1 MYYDISTLL
10 SMIYLLSILFVK
22 ENQIIK
28 LIYTLRYLQSF
39 MRRFTLALL
48 LILIL
53 VPLALASGSVGSI
66 DVPHIVLGIAIM
78 LLAAK
83 IGGEIAERKFKQPGV
98 LGELLAGVVISPF
111 ALGPFFGFHPIPGE
125 IMPISPE
132 IDLIGQIG
140 VVILL
145 FLAGIE
151 TDVKQFMRFGKVAG
165 LVALGGVIVPFLLGY
180 FAIIY
185 FYTPPEGEPIHFVA
199 LFTGAVLTAT
209 SVGITARV
217 LKDIDRMNSEEG
229 TTILAA
235 AVIDDI
241 LGIIVLAMVIG
252 VIGAAFVGEGG
263 PKVNMIDNA
272 WNQIV
277 PKDTTT
283 DIIWIM
289 LKAIIFWAL
298 ILFVGLKYSDNI
310 SSLLS
315 KFETKGALMVIALV
329 IGFFISYIA
338 AYIGLALIIGAY
350 AAGLALSASSHK
362 EHLIEEITPI
372 FNFIVPIFFVAMGM
386 LVNVN
391 EAVTIAGLGVLILV
405 LAIVGKALGCG
416 VVSYYSGFNYH
427 GAIRVGIG
435 MVPRGEV
442 GLIVAYI
449 GLSHGIIQQPIYVIA
464 VVMSIITTLI
474 TPPLLKT
481 AFAKGP
487 LKGWKEKI

>member
-1 MYYDISTLL
+1 MKD
-10 SMIYLLSILFVK
+10 
-22 ENQIIK
+22 QIIK
-28 LIYTLRYLQSF
+28 LIYIHRYLQLL
-39 MRRFTLALL
+39 MRRITIALL
-48 LILIL
+48 LILML
-53 VPLALASGSVGSI
+53 VPIALASGSVGSI
-66 DVPHIVLGIAIM
+66 DIPHIVLSLAIM

-98 LGELLAGVVISPF
+98 LGELLAGVIISPF
-111 ALGPFFGFHPIPGE
+111 ALGPYLGFHVIPDQ

-151 TDVKQFMRFGKVAG
+151 TDVKQFMKFGKVAG
-165 LVALGGVIVPFLLGY
+165 LVAFGGVVVPFALGY
-180 FAIIY
+180 LAIMQ
-185 FYTPPEGEPIHFVA
+185 FYTPPPDEPIIYVA

-229 TTILAA
+229 TTILGA

-252 VIGAAFVGEGG
+252 IIGAAGVVEGAV
-263 PKVNMIDNA
+263 KANIIDSA
-272 WNQIV
+272 WNGIV
-277 PKDTTT
+277 PKTTTT
-283 DIIWIM
+283 DVIWIV
-289 LKAIIFWAL
+289 LKAALFWAI
-298 ILFVGLKYSDNI
+298 ILFFGLKYSDKI
-310 SSLLS
+310 SNMLS
-315 KFETKGALMVIALV
+315 KFQTKGAIMVIALV
-329 IGFFISYIA
+329 IGFLISYFA

-386 LVNVN
+386 LVNVKD
-391 EAVTIAGLGVLILV
+391 AVSIAGLGVLILV
-405 LAIVGKALGCG
+405 LAIIGKAFGCG
-416 VVSYYSGFNYH
+416 IVAYFSGFNYN
-427 GAIRVGIG
+427 GAMRVGMG
-435 MVPRGEV
+435 MIPRGEV

-449 GLSHGIIQQPIYVIA
+449 GLSQGIIQQPLYVIA
-464 VVMSIITTLI
+464 VVMSIVTTLI
-474 TPPLLKT
+474 TPPLLKS

-487 LKGWKEKI
+487 AKGWKEKA

>member
-1 MYYDISTLL
+1 
-10 SMIYLLSILFVK
+10 
-22 ENQIIK
+22 
-28 LIYTLRYLQSF
+28 
-39 MRRFTLALL
+39 MRRITIALL
-48 LILIL
+48 LILVL
-53 VPLALASGSVGSI
+53 VPIALASGSVGSI
-66 DVPHIVLGIAIM
+66 DIPHIVLSLAIM

-111 ALGPFFGFHPIPGE
+111 ALGPYLGFHVIPGE

-151 TDVKQFMRFGKVAG
+151 TDVKQFMKFGKVAG
-165 LVALGGVIVPFLLGY
+165 IVAVGGVVFPFLLGY
-180 FAIIY
+180 FVIMY
-185 FYTPPEGEPIHFVA
+185 FYTPPPGGQDIIYIA
-199 LFTGAVLTAT
+199 MFTGAVLTAT

-252 VIGAAFVGEGG
+252 IIGASGIAEGTI
-263 PKVNMIDNA
+263 KTNIIDDA
-272 WNQIV
+272 WNGIV
-277 PKDTTT
+277 PKNTTT
-283 DIIWIM
+283 DIIWII
-289 LKAIIFWAL
+289 LKAILFWAV
-298 ILFVGLKYSDNI
+298 ILFVGLKYSDKI
-310 SSLLS
+310 SNMLS
-315 KFETKGALMVIALV
+315 KFETKGAVMVIALV
-329 IGFFISYIA
+329 IGFFISYLA

-350 AAGLALSASSHK
+350 AAGLALSASSYK
-362 EHLIEEITPI
+362 EHLIEEITPV

-386 LVNVN
+386 LVNVTD
-391 EAVTIAGLGVLILV
+391 AVSIAGLGVLILV
-405 LAIVGKALGCG
+405 LAIIGKAFGCG
-416 VVSYYSGFNYH
+416 IVAYFTGFNYH
-427 GAIRVGIG
+427 GAMRVGMG

-449 GLSHGIIQQPIYVIA
+449 GLSQGIIQQPLYVIA

-474 TPPLLKT
+474 TPPLLKS
-481 AFAKGP
+481 AFSKGP
-487 LKGWKEKI
+487 AKGWKGKA

>member
-1 MYYDISTLL
+1 
-10 SMIYLLSILFVK
+10 
-22 ENQIIK
+22 
-28 LIYTLRYLQSF
+28 
-39 MRRFTLALL
+39 MRRITIALL

-53 VPLALASGSVGSI
+53 VPVALASGSVGSI
-66 DVPHIVLGIAIM
+66 DVPHIVLSIAIM

-111 ALGPFFGFHPIPGE
+111 ALGPYFGFHPIPGE

-151 TDVKQFMRFGKVAG
+151 TDVKQFMKFGKVAG
-165 LVALGGVIVPFLLGY
+165 LVAAGGVIVPFILGY
-180 FAIIY
+180 FAIKL
-185 FYTPPEGEPIHFVA
+185 FYPPPAGEPIEYVA

-217 LKDIDRMNSEEG
+217 LKDIERMNSEEG
-229 TTILAA
+229 TTILGA

-252 VIGAAFVGEGG
+252 IIGAAGVAEGAAV
-263 PKVNMIDNA
+263 KLSLIDNA
-272 WNQIV
+272 WNEVV
-277 PKDTTT
+277 PKSTTT
-283 DIIWIM
+283 DIIWIVI
-289 LKAIIFWAL
+289 KAAVFWAV
-298 ILFVGLKYSDNI
+298 ILFVGLKYSDKI
-310 SSLLS
+310 SNLLS

-329 IGFFISYIA
+329 IGFVISYLA

-350 AAGLALSASSHK
+350 AAGLALSASTHK

-391 EAVTIAGLGVLILV
+391 DAVSIAGLGVLILV

-416 VVSYYSGFNYH
+416 VVSYFSGFNYH
-427 GAIRVGIG
+427 GAMRVGIG

-449 GLSHGIIQQPIYVIA
+449 GLSEGIIQQPIYVIA
-464 VVMSIITTLI
+464 VVMSIVTTLI

-481 AFAKGP
+481 AFTKGP
-487 LKGWKEKI
+487 LKGWKEKTA

>member
-1 MYYDISTLL
+1 
-10 SMIYLLSILFVK
+10 
-22 ENQIIK
+22 
-28 LIYTLRYLQSF
+28 
-39 MRRFTLALL
+39 MRRITLALL
-48 LILIL
+48 LILLI
-53 VPLALASGSVGSI
+53 VPVALASGSVGSI
-66 DVPHIVLGIAIM
+66 DVPHVVLSIAIM

-111 ALGPFFGFHPIPGE
+111 ALGPYLGFNVIPGE

-151 TDVKQFMRFGKVAG
+151 TDVKQFMKFGKVAG
-165 LVALGGVIVPFLLGY
+165 LVAAGGVIVPFVLGY
-180 FAIIY
+180 LAIKM
-185 FYTPPEGEPIHFVA
+185 FYTPPAGEPIEYVA

-217 LKDIDRMNSEEG
+217 LKDIERMNSEEG
-229 TTILAA
+229 TTILGA

-252 VIGAAFVGEGG
+252 IIGAASVGVEGG
-263 PKVNMIDNA
+263 ATKVNIIDGA
-272 WNQIV
+272 WNSV
-277 PKDTTT
+277 VTKSTTT
-283 DIIWIM
+283 DIIWIVI
-289 LKAIIFWAL
+289 KAAVFWAV
-298 ILFVGLKYSDNI
+298 ILFVGLKYSDKI
-310 SSLLS
+310 SNLLS

-329 IGFFISYIA
+329 IGFVVSYLA

-350 AAGLALSASSHK
+350 AAGLALSASTHR

-391 EAVTIAGLGVLILV
+391 DAISIAGLGVLILV
-405 LAIVGKALGCG
+405 LAIIGKALGCG
-416 VVSYYSGFNYH
+416 VVSYFSGFNYN
-427 GAIRVGIG
+427 GAMRVGIG

-449 GLSHGIIQQPIYVIA
+449 GLSQGIIQQPIYVIA
-464 VVMSIITTLI
+464 VVMSIVTTLI
-474 TPPLLKT
+474 TPPLLKA

-487 LKGWKEKI
+487 LKGWKEKA

>member
-1 MYYDISTLL
+1 M
-10 SMIYLLSILFVK
+10 K
-22 ENQIIK
+22 RII
-28 LIYTLRYLQSF
+28 I
-39 MRRFTLALL
+39 ALL
-48 LILIL
+48 LILML
-53 VPLALASGSVGSI
+53 VPVALASGSVGSI
-66 DVPHIVLGIAIM
+66 DIPHIVLSLAIM

-111 ALGPFFGFHPIPGE
+111 ALGPYLGFHVIPGE

-145 FLAGIE
+145 FLAGVE
-151 TDVKQFMRFGKVAG
+151 TDVKQFMKFGKVAG
-165 LVALGGVIVPFLLGY
+165 VVAVGGVVFPFILGY
-180 FAIIY
+180 FAIVY
-185 FYTPPEGEPIHFVA
+185 FYTPPPGSQDIIYIA
-199 LFTGAVLTAT
+199 MFTGAVLTAT

-252 VIGAAFVGEGG
+252 IIGASGVAEGAI
-263 PKVNMIDNA
+263 KVNIIDSA
-272 WNQIV
+272 WNGIV
-277 PKDTTT
+277 PKTTTT
-283 DIIWIM
+283 DIIWII
-289 LKAIIFWAL
+289 LKAALFWAV
-298 ILFVGLKYSDNI
+298 ILFVGLKYSDKI
-310 SSLLS
+310 SNMLS
-315 KFETKGALMVIALV
+315 KFKTKGAVMVIALV
-329 IGFFISYIA
+329 IGFLISYLA

-350 AAGLALSASSHK
+350 AAGLALSASSYK
-362 EHLIEEITPI
+362 EHLIEEITPV

-386 LVNVN
+386 LVNVKD
-391 EAVTIAGLGVLILV
+391 AVSIAGLGVLILV
-405 LAIVGKALGCG
+405 LAIIGKALGCG
-416 VVSYYSGFNYH
+416 IVSYFSGFNYH
-427 GAIRVGIG
+427 GAMRVGMG

-449 GLSHGIIQQPIYVIA
+449 GLSQGIIQQPLYVIA
-464 VVMSIITTLI
+464 VVMSIVTTLI
-474 TPPLLKT
+474 TPPLLKS

-487 LKGWKEKI
+487 LKGWK

>member
-1 MYYDISTLL
+1 MR
-10 SMIYLLSILFVK
+10 K
-22 ENQIIK
+22 II
-28 LIYTLRYLQSF
+28 
-39 MRRFTLALL
+39 LALL
-48 LILIL
+48 LFLIL
-53 VPLALASGSVGSI
+53 VPGALASGAIGSI
-66 DVPHIVLGIAIM
+66 DVPHIVLSIAIM

-111 ALGPFFGFHPIPGE
+111 ALGPYLGFHVIPGE

-140 VVILL
+140 AVILL

-151 TDVKQFMRFGKVAG
+151 TDVKQFMKFGKVAG
-165 LVALGGVIVPFLLGY
+165 FVAAGGVIVPFILGY
-180 FAIIY
+180 FAIKL
-185 FYTPPEGEPIHFVA
+185 FYTPPEGEPIEYVA
-199 LFTGAVLTAT
+199 LFTGAILTAT

-252 VIGAAFVGEGG
+252 VIGAATGVQELNF
-263 PKVNMIDNA
+263 IDNA
-272 WNQIV
+272 WNEVI
-277 PKDTTT
+277 PKSTTT
-283 DIIWIM
+283 DILWIVV
-289 LKAIIFWAL
+289 KAAAFWGL
-298 ILFVGLKYSDNI
+298 VLYLGLKYSDKISNI
-310 SSLLS
+310 LGR
-315 KFETKGALMVIALV
+315 FETKGALMVIALV
-329 IGFFISYIA
+329 IGFMISYLA

-350 AAGLALSASSHK
+350 AAGLALSASTHK

-386 LVNVN
+386 LVNVK

-405 LAIVGKALGCG
+405 LAIIGKALGCG
-416 VVSYYSGFNYH
+416 VVSYYSGFNYN
-427 GAIRVGIG
+427 GAIRVGTG
-435 MVPRGEV
+435 MIPRGEV

-449 GLSHGIIQQPIYVIA
+449 GLSQGIIQQPIYVIA
-464 VVMSIITTLI
+464 VVMSIVTTLI
-474 TPPLLKT
+474 TPPLLKA

-487 LKGWKEKI
+487 LKGWKEKA

>member
-1 MYYDISTLL
+1 M
-10 SMIYLLSILFVK
+10 
-22 ENQIIK
+22 
-28 LIYTLRYLQSF
+28 
-39 MRRFTLALL
+39 
-48 LILIL
+48 
-53 VPLALASGSVGSI
+53 VPGALASGAVGSI
-66 DVPHIVLGIAIM
+66 DVPHIVLSIAIM

-98 LGELLAGVVISPF
+98 LGELLAGVAISPF
-111 ALGPFFGFHPIPGE
+111 ALGPYLGFNIIPGE

-140 VVILL
+140 AVILL

-151 TDVKQFMRFGKVAG
+151 TDVKQFMKFGKVAG
-165 LVALGGVIVPFLLGY
+165 FVAAGGVIVPFILGY
-180 FAIIY
+180 FAIKL
-185 FYTPPEGEPIHFVA
+185 FYTAPEGEPIEYVA
-199 LFTGAVLTAT
+199 LFTGAILTAT

-252 VIGAAFVGEGG
+252 VIGAATGVQELNF
-263 PKVNMIDNA
+263 IDNA
-272 WNQIV
+272 WNEII
-277 PKDTTT
+277 PKSTTT
-283 DIIWIM
+283 DILWIIV
-289 LKAIIFWAL
+289 KAAVFWGL
-298 ILFVGLKYSDNI
+298 VLYLGLKYSDKI
-310 SSLLS
+310 SNLLGR
-315 KFETKGALMVIALV
+315 FQTKGALMVIALV
-329 IGFFISYIA
+329 IGFIISYLA

-350 AAGLALSASSHK
+350 AAGLALSASTHK

-386 LVNVN
+386 LVNVK

-405 LAIVGKALGCG
+405 FAIIGKAFGCG
-416 VVSYYSGFNYH
+416 IVSYYSGFNYN
-427 GAIRVGIG
+427 GALRVGTG
-435 MVPRGEV
+435 MIPRGEV

-449 GLSHGIIQQPIYVIA
+449 GLSQGIIQQPIYVIS
-464 VVMSIITTLI
+464 VVMSIVTTLI

-487 LKGWKEKI
+487 TKGWKEKA

>member
-1 MYYDISTLL
+1 MRK
-10 SMIYLLSILFVK
+10 IL
-22 ENQIIK
+22 
-28 LIYTLRYLQSF
+28 
-39 MRRFTLALL
+39 LALL
-48 LILIL
+48 LFLIL
-53 VPLALASGSVGSI
+53 VPVALASGAVGSI
-66 DVPHIVLGIAIM
+66 DVPHVVLSIAIM

-111 ALGPFFGFHPIPGE
+111 ALGPYLGFNVIPGE

-151 TDVKQFMRFGKVAG
+151 TDVKQFMKFGKVAG
-165 LVALGGVIVPFLLGY
+165 LVAAGGVIVPFVLGY
-180 FAIIY
+180 FAIKM
-185 FYTPPEGEPIHFVA
+185 FYTPPAGEPIEYVA

-229 TTILAA
+229 TTILGA

-252 VIGAAFVGEGG
+252 IIGAASVGVEGG
-263 PKVNMIDNA
+263 GTKVNIIDGA
-272 WNQIV
+272 WNSV
-277 PKDTTT
+277 VTKSTTT
-283 DIIWIM
+283 DIIWIVI
-289 LKAIIFWAL
+289 KAAVFWAV
-298 ILFVGLKYSDNI
+298 ILFVGLKYSDKI
-310 SSLLS
+310 SNLLS

-329 IGFFISYIA
+329 IGFVVSYLA

-350 AAGLALSASSHK
+350 AAGLALSASTHR

-386 LVNVN
+386 LVNVQD
-391 EAVTIAGLGVLILV
+391 AVSIAGLGVLILV
-405 LAIVGKALGCG
+405 LAIIGKAFGCG
-416 VVSYYSGFNYH
+416 IVSYFSGFNYH
-427 GAIRVGIG
+427 GALRVGVG
-435 MVPRGEV
+435 MIPRGEV

-449 GLSHGIIQQPIYVIA
+449 GLSNEIIQQPLYVIA
-464 VVMSIITTLI
+464 VVMSIVTTLI
-474 TPPLLKT
+474 TPPLLKS

-487 LKGWKEKI
+487 LKGWKEKA

>member
-1 MYYDISTLL
+1 MRK
-10 SMIYLLSILFVK
+10 IL
-22 ENQIIK
+22 
-28 LIYTLRYLQSF
+28 
-39 MRRFTLALL
+39 LALL
-48 LILIL
+48 LFLIL
-53 VPLALASGSVGSI
+53 VPGALASGAVGSI
-66 DVPHIVLGIAIM
+66 DVPHIVLSIAIM

-111 ALGPFFGFHPIPGE
+111 ALGPYLGFHVIPGE

-140 VVILL
+140 AVILL

-151 TDVKQFMRFGKVAG
+151 TDVKQFMKFGKVAG
-165 LVALGGVIVPFLLGY
+165 FVAAGGVIVPFILGY
-180 FAIIY
+180 FAIKL
-185 FYTPPEGEPIHFVA
+185 FYTPPEGEPIEYVA
-199 LFTGAVLTAT
+199 LFTGAILTAT

-252 VIGAAFVGEGG
+252 VIGAATGVQELNF
-263 PKVNMIDNA
+263 IDNA
-272 WNQIV
+272 WNEVV
-277 PKDTTT
+277 PKSTTT
-283 DIIWIM
+283 DILWIVV
-289 LKAIIFWAL
+289 KAAVFWGL
-298 ILFVGLKYSDNI
+298 VLYLGLKYSDKI
-310 SSLLS
+310 SNLLGR
-315 KFETKGALMVIALV
+315 FETKGALMVIALV
-329 IGFFISYIA
+329 IGFIISYLA

-350 AAGLALSASSHK
+350 AAGLALSASTHR

-386 LVNVN
+386 LVNVK
-391 EAVTIAGLGVLILV
+391 EAVTIAGLGLLILV
-405 LAIVGKALGCG
+405 LAIIGKALGCG
-416 VVSYYSGFNYH
+416 IVSYYSGFNYH
-427 GAIRVGIG
+427 GALRVGTG
-435 MVPRGEV
+435 MIPRGEV

-449 GLSHGIIQQPIYVIA
+449 GLSQGIIQQPIYVIA
-464 VVMSIITTLI
+464 VVMSIVTTLI

-481 AFAKGP
+481 TFAKGP
-487 LKGWKEKI
+487 LKGWKEKA

>member
-1 MYYDISTLL
+1 MRK
-10 SMIYLLSILFVK
+10 IL
-22 ENQIIK
+22 
-28 LIYTLRYLQSF
+28 
-39 MRRFTLALL
+39 LALL
-48 LILIL
+48 LSLVL
-53 VPLALASGSVGSI
+53 VPVALASGAVGSI
-66 DVPHIVLGIAIM
+66 DVPHVVLSIAIM

-111 ALGPFFGFHPIPGE
+111 ALGPYLGFNVIPGE

-151 TDVKQFMRFGKVAG
+151 TDVKQFMKFGKVAG
-165 LVALGGVIVPFLLGY
+165 LVAAGGVIVPFIFGY
-180 FAIIY
+180 FAIKM
-185 FYTPPEGEPIHFVA
+185 FYTPPAGEPIEYVA

-229 TTILAA
+229 TTILGA

-252 VIGAAFVGEGG
+252 IIGAASVGVEGG
-263 PKVNMIDNA
+263 ATKVNIIDGA
-272 WNQIV
+272 WNSV
-277 PKDTTT
+277 VTKSTTT
-283 DIIWIM
+283 DIIWIVI
-289 LKAIIFWAL
+289 KAAVFWAV
-298 ILFVGLKYSDNI
+298 ILFVGLKYSDKI
-310 SSLLS
+310 SNLLS

-329 IGFFISYIA
+329 IGFVVSYLA

-350 AAGLALSASSHK
+350 AAGLALSASTHR

-386 LVNVN
+386 LVNVQD
-391 EAVTIAGLGVLILV
+391 AVSIAGLGVLILV
-405 LAIVGKALGCG
+405 LAIIGKAFGCG
-416 VVSYYSGFNYH
+416 VVSYFSGFNYH
-427 GAIRVGIG
+427 GALRVGVG
-435 MVPRGEV
+435 MIPRGEV

-449 GLSHGIIQQPIYVIA
+449 GLSNEIIQQPLYVIA
-464 VVMSIITTLI
+464 VVMSIVTTLI
-474 TPPLLKT
+474 TPPLLKS

>member
-1 MYYDISTLL
+1 MRK
-10 SMIYLLSILFVK
+10 IL
-22 ENQIIK
+22 
-28 LIYTLRYLQSF
+28 
-39 MRRFTLALL
+39 LALL
-48 LILIL
+48 LFLIL
-53 VPLALASGSVGSI
+53 VPVALASGAVGSI
-66 DVPHIVLGIAIM
+66 DVPHVVLSIAIM

-111 ALGPFFGFHPIPGE
+111 ALGPYLGFNVIPGE

-151 TDVKQFMRFGKVAG
+151 TDVKQFMKFGKVAG
-165 LVALGGVIVPFLLGY
+165 LVATGGVIVPFVLGY
-180 FAIIY
+180 FAIKM
-185 FYTPPEGEPIHFVA
+185 FYTPPAGEPIEYVA

-229 TTILAA
+229 TTILGA

-252 VIGAAFVGEGG
+252 VIGAASIGAEGG
-263 PKVNMIDNA
+263 ATNVNIIDGA
-272 WNQIV
+272 WNSV
-277 PKDTTT
+277 VAKSTTT
-283 DIIWIM
+283 DIIWIII
-289 LKAIIFWAL
+289 KAAVFWAV
-298 ILFVGLKYSDNI
+298 ILFVGIKYSDKI
-310 SSLLS
+310 STLLS

-329 IGFFISYIA
+329 IGFVVSYLA

-350 AAGLALSASSHK
+350 AAGLALSASTHR

-386 LVNVN
+386 LVNVK
-391 EAVTIAGLGVLILV
+391 EAITIAGLGVLILV
-405 LAIVGKALGCG
+405 LAIVGKAFGCG
-416 VVSYYSGFNYH
+416 VVSYFSGFNYN
-427 GAIRVGIG
+427 GALRVGVG
-435 MVPRGEV
+435 MIPRGEV

-449 GLSHGIIQQPIYVIA
+449 GLSNEIIQQPLYVIA
-464 VVMSIITTLI
+464 VVMSIVTTLI
-474 TPPLLKT
+474 TPPLLKA

-487 LKGWKEKI
+487 LKGWKEKA

>member
-1 MYYDISTLL
+1 
-10 SMIYLLSILFVK
+10 
-22 ENQIIK
+22 
-28 LIYTLRYLQSF
+28 
-39 MRRFTLALL
+39 MRRITLALL
-48 LILIL
+48 LILLI
-53 VPLALASGSVGSI
+53 VPVALASGSVGSI
-66 DVPHIVLGIAIM
+66 DVPHVVLSIAIM

-111 ALGPFFGFHPIPGE
+111 ALGPYLGFNVIPGE

-151 TDVKQFMRFGKVAG
+151 TDVKQFMKFGKVAG
-165 LVALGGVIVPFLLGY
+165 LVAAGGVIVPFVLGY
-180 FAIIY
+180 FAIKM
-185 FYTPPEGEPIHFVA
+185 FYTPPAGEPIEYVA

-229 TTILAA
+229 TTILGA

-252 VIGAAFVGEGG
+252 IIGAASVGVEGG
-263 PKVNMIDNA
+263 ATKVNIIDGA
-272 WNQIV
+272 WNSV
-277 PKDTTT
+277 VTKSTTT
-283 DIIWIM
+283 DIIWIVI
-289 LKAIIFWAL
+289 KAAVFWAV
-298 ILFVGLKYSDNI
+298 ILFVGLKYSDKI
-310 SSLLS
+310 SNLLS

-329 IGFFISYIA
+329 IGFVVSYLA

-350 AAGLALSASSHK
+350 AAGLALSASTHR

-386 LVNVN
+386 LVNVQD
-391 EAVTIAGLGVLILV
+391 AVSIAGLGVLILV
-405 LAIVGKALGCG
+405 LAIIGKAFGCG
-416 VVSYYSGFNYH
+416 IVSYFSGFNYH
-427 GAIRVGIG
+427 GALRVGVG
-435 MVPRGEV
+435 MIPRGEV

-449 GLSHGIIQQPIYVIA
+449 GLSNEIIQQPLYVIA
-464 VVMSIITTLI
+464 VVMSIVTTLI
-474 TPPLLKT
+474 TPPLLKS
-481 AFAKGP
+481 AFAIGP
-487 LKGWKEKI
+487 LEGWKEKA